1 MKKLVSILMV
11 VLSIS
16 FVGCSSDDDG
26 GNVGGEEIFLKFTY
40 EGDNYNF
47 EPETLTSL
55 QKLIMG
61 MEDVNDIQT
70 RLSLWMPENPTTGT
84 FDITDD
90 TVTDANLNTLHSATL
105 YVGDATYDGVSG
117 TMVITSVT
125 DEYVI
130 GTFSFSGED
139 ENGVAIAVTNG
150 SFKAYN

>member
-1 MKKLVSILMV
+1 MKKLVTVLLV
-11 VLSIS
+11 VIATT
-16 FVGCSSDDDG
+16 FAGCSSDDNG
-26 GNVGGEEIFLKFTY
+26 GNVGEEEIFLKFTY
-40 EGDNYNF
+40 DGDNYNF

-61 MEDVNDIQT
+61 MEDVNDVQT

-84 FDITDD
+84 FNITDD
-90 TVTDANLNTLHSATL
+90 TVTDANLNTLHSAIL

-117 TMVITSVT
+117 TMTITSVT

-139 ENGVAIAVTNG
+139 ENGATIAVTAG
-150 SFKAYN
+150 SFKAFN